1 MPALIRKRR
10 NGFLLLLAVLLIGGA
25 AWVVWNRPRN
35 ADMSAYVP
43 AESIAYIEANDLARI
58 ADGLS
63 KTEAWRAV
71 AEPLGAPRELISHP
85 WLVSFARWTGIG
97 SAESV
102 LLARSQFAVC
112 FAQPQ
117 ATESGT
123 TLTIKPLAALVI
135 ETHTSQSRMQTTIK
149 KYVDQLARES
159 YGSDVVVIRKQVNGA
174 DLQEW
179 STADNSR
186 RLVLSVVDTV
196 AIVGNDESIVMSC
209 LEVHARRRKSLS
221 EENQFQ
227 AARHDLT
234 ETPFAVLAYVPKAG
248 VKLVIQAW
256 VLSRAGNSSEAASLA
271 PLISNTFGNLI
282 DGLAWT
288 SRFDD
293 AGAEDH
299 CVVTL
304 AQGVT
309 QQATSASSHEPLNS
323 IDVSLVPP
331 AAIAVTAYNLH
342 DAKGFWSQLN
352 TVVSSHS
359 DVVGAIA
366 SRPLLRS
373 LLGPYGI
380 RDADAFFAA
389 IGPHLQ
395 IVRLDQSAPSVL
407 IAEAFDQ
414 DALKKIAADRL
425 GANPRVEQVGQA
437 QMLVSTS
444 DDWSV
449 AFLDKYFLSGPAEQV
464 RRCLAAKPSG
474 ESIRTVS
481 GFNRAQAAV
490 DMSLPIF
497 SLSFVDDRSAA
508 ISFVEFF
515 SRQERSAFSTNGEA
529 IRKGAASLKY
539 SASVTTIKNGSVE
552 WTARSSFGLVGS
564 LLTTFA
570 PEKAVD

>member
-1 MPALIRKRR
+1 MRALIRKLR
-10 NGFLLLLAVLLIGGA
+10 NRLILLLAVLLIGAA

-35 ADMSAYVP
+35 VDMAAYVP
-43 AESIAYIEANDLARI
+43 AESIAYIEANDLGRI

-63 KTEAWRAV
+63 KTEAWRAL
-71 AEPLGAPRELISHP
+71 AEPLGAPRELIAHP
-85 WLVSFARWTGIG
+85 WLVSFARWTGMG

-112 FAQPQ
+112 FAPPQ
-117 ATESGT
+117 ATESGS

-135 ETHTSQSRMQTTIK
+135 ETHTSQNRMQATIE

-186 RLVLSVVDTV
+186 RLVLSVIDTV
-196 AIVGNDESIVMSC
+196 AIIGNDESIVMAC
-209 LEVHARRRKSLS
+209 LDVHARRRKSLS

-227 AARHDLT
+227 VVRHDLSDT
-234 ETPFAVLAYVPKAG
+234 RSTVFAYVPKAG
-248 VKLVIQAW
+248 IKLVIQAW
-256 VLSRAGNSSEAASLA
+256 VLSRAGNSSEATSLA

-299 CVVTL
+299 CFVAL

-309 QQATSASSHEPLNS
+309 QQAASASSNEPLNS
-323 IDVSLVPP
+323 IDVSFVPP
-331 AAIAVTAYNLH
+331 SAIAVTAYNLH

-352 TVVSSHS
+352 AVVSSHS

-366 SRPLLRS
+366 SRPLLQG
-373 LLGPYGI
+373 LLAPYGI

-389 IGPHLQ
+389 IGPRLQ
-395 IVRLDQSAPSVL
+395 IVRLDQSAPAVL
-407 IAEAFDQ
+407 LAETVDR
-414 DALKKIAADRL
+414 DSLKKIAADRL

-437 QMLVSTS
+437 EMLVSAS
-444 DDWSV
+444 DNWGV
-449 AFLDKYFLSGPAEQV
+449 AFLDKYFLSGPAEEV
-464 RRCLAAKPSG
+464 RRCLGAKAAS

-481 GFNRAQAAV
+481 GFDRAQSAV

-497 SLSFVDDRSAA
+497 SLSFADDRTSA
-508 ISFVEFF
+508 ISFVELF
-515 SRQERSAFSTNGEA
+515 SQQERSAFSTNGAA
-529 IRKGAASLKY
+529 IQKSAASLKY

-552 WTARSSFGLVGS
+552 WAARSSFGLVGS
-564 LLTTFA
+564 LLTTFL
-570 PEKAVD
+570 PEKTR

>member
-1 MPALIRKRR
+1 MA
-10 NGFLLLLAVLLIGGA
+10 
-25 AWVVWNRPRN
+25 
-35 ADMSAYVP
+35 SYVP
-43 AESIAYIEANDLARI
+43 AESVAYIEANDLAQI
-58 ADGLS
+58 AGNLS
-63 KTEAWRAV
+63 KTEGWGAL
-71 AEPLGAPRELISHP
+71 AEALGAPRELISHP

-117 ATESGT
+117 ATESGS
-123 TLTIKPLAALVI
+123 TLTIKPLAALII
-135 ETHTSQSRMQTTIK
+135 ETHTSQNRMRPTIE

-159 YGSDVVVIRKQVNGA
+159 YGAEIVVIRKQVKGA

-186 RLVLSVVDTV
+186 RLVLSVIDTV

-209 LEVHARRRKSLS
+209 LDVHARKRKSLS

-227 AARHDLT
+227 AARQNLDGARS
-234 ETPFAVLAYVPKAG
+234 AVFAYVPKAG

-256 VLSRAGNSSEAASLA
+256 VLSRAGNSSEGTSLA
-271 PLISNTFGNLI
+271 PLIANTFGNLI

-299 CVVTL
+299 CFVSL

-309 QQATSASSHEPLNS
+309 KQATSASASEPLNS
-323 IDVSLVPP
+323 IDTSFVPP
-331 AAIAVTAYNLH
+331 EAISVTVYNLR
-342 DAKGFWSQLN
+342 DARSFWSQLN
-352 TVVSSHS
+352 AVVSSHS

-366 SRPLLRS
+366 SRPLLQG
-373 LLGPYGI
+373 LLEPYGV
-380 RDADAFFAA
+380 RDADGFFAA

-395 IVRLDQSAPSVL
+395 IIHVDQSAPAVL
-407 IAEAFDQ
+407 VAETFDQ
-414 DALKKIAADRL
+414 QSLKKIAAERL
-425 GANPRVEQVGQA
+425 GVNPKVEQVGQA
-437 QMLVSTS
+437 EMVVSTS
-444 DDWSV
+444 DNWGV
-449 AFLDKYFLSGPAEQV
+449 AFLDKYFLSGPAYEV
-464 RRCLAAKPSG
+464 RRCLDAKARG
-474 ESIRTVS
+474 ESISSVAA
-481 GFNRAQAAV
+481 FNRAQSAI
-490 DMSLPIF
+490 DSSLPIF
-497 SLSFVDDRSAA
+497 SLSFADDRTSA
-508 ISFVEFF
+508 ISFVELF
-515 SRQERSAFSTNGEA
+515 SKQERSAFSTNGAA
-529 IRKGAASLKY
+529 IQKGAASLKY

-570 PEKAVD
+570 PEKTR

>member
-10 NGFLLLLAVLLIGGA
+10 NGFLVLLAVLLIGGA
-25 AWVVWNRPRN
+25 AWVVWNRPHN

-97 SAESV
+97 SVESV

-112 FAQPQ
+112 FSQPQ
-117 ATESGT
+117 ATESGS

-135 ETHTSQSRMQTTIK
+135 ETHTSQSRMQSTIE

-186 RLVLSVVDTV
+186 RLVLSVIDTV

-234 ETPFAVLAYVPKAG
+234 DTPAAVLAYVPKAG
-248 VKLVIQAW
+248 IKLIIQAW

-288 SRFDD
+288 SRFDG

-299 CVVTL
+299 CFVTL

-309 QQATSASSHEPLNS
+309 QQLSSASSNEPLNS
-323 IDVSLVPP
+323 IDVSLVP
-331 AAIAVTAYNLH
+331 ASAIAVSTYNLH
-342 DAKGFWSQLN
+342 DGKGFWSQLN

-389 IGPHLQ
+389 IGPRLQ

-425 GANPRVEQVGQA
+425 GTNPKVEQVEQA

-444 DDWSV
+444 DNWSV

-464 RRCLAAKPSG
+464 RRCLAAKTAG
-474 ESIRTVS
+474 ESIRTVP

-508 ISFVEFF
+508 ISFVELF
-515 SRQERSAFSTNGEA
+515 SRQQRSAFSTNGEA
-529 IRKGAASLKY
+529 IQKGAASLKY

-570 PEKAVD
+570 PEKAR